1 MVDVVIIGAG
11 AAGCIAAIKAA
22 EAGKTVALIEKN
34 ERIGRKLMLTG
45 KGRCNIT
52 NAKKWSQFSGH
63 LHNKP
68 AFFKSAFY
76 EFSNEDTVAF
86 FESLGVKTVLTRD
99 ERVFPE
105 SMRAADVV
113 DALARKIAQSGVRL
127 LTGCDVNNVSANPEG
142 GFFTSFVRQDGV
154 MYSPGAVASRAVIV
168 ATGGLSYPTTGSTG
182 AGYEIAKGFGH
193 TIQRTFPSLTALTP
207 AGYDVRLKDITLL
220 NVSVS
225 LYVGQDMVAFEF
237 GDLQFTDG
245 GIEGP
250 VGFKISRK
258 AVWALINGDKV
269 SVSVDLK
276 PAVKLE
282 MFRER
287 VEREAEEMEI
297 SQANFE
303 RKKVALLR
311 RFMPAALVEP
321 FADGNKLTLANLA
334 STIKDWR
341 FNIADY
347 VGYRRAVVTAGGVS
361 LDEIVSRSMASR
373 NRPGLFFAG
382 EVLDMDGDTGGYNL
396 QFAFSTGA
404 LAAKGAADYINTL

>member
-1 MVDVVIIGAG
+1 MVDVTIIGAG

-22 EAGKTVALIEKN
+22 EAGLSVALIEKN

-52 NAKKWSQFSGH
+52 NAKKWSQFSTH

-68 AFFKSAFY
+68 AFFKHAFY
-76 EFSNEDTVAF
+76 EFSNEATVAF
-86 FESLGVKTVLTRD
+86 FEALGVPTVLTRD
-99 ERVFPE
+99 ERVFPK

-113 DALARKIAQSGVRL
+113 DALARRIAQLGIKML
-127 LTGCDVNNVSANPEG
+127 PGCDVNHVSAEAD
-142 GFFTSFVRQDGV
+142 GFIVSYVKQTGTMF
-154 MYSPGAVASRAVIV
+154 SPGAVASRAVIV

-182 AGYEIAKGFGH
+182 AGYEIARGFGH

-207 AGYDVRLKDITLL
+207 VGYDVRLKDITLL
-220 NVSVS
+220 NVSVT

-250 VGFKISRK
+250 VGFKISRR
-258 AVWALINGDKV
+258 AVWAMINGDKV

-282 MFRER
+282 MFRDR
-287 VEREAEEMEI
+287 VAREAEEMEI
-297 SQANFE
+297 SQANFD
-303 RKKVALLR
+303 KKKLQLLR
-311 RFMPAALVEP
+311 RFMPAQMVEP
-321 FADGNKLTLANLA
+321 FADGNKLSLANMA
-334 STIKDWR
+334 DRIKDWR

-404 LAAKGAADYINTL
+404 LAAKGAADYVKTL

>member
-1 MVDVVIIGAG
+1 MVDVTIIGAG

-22 EAGKTVALIEKN
+22 EAGMSVALIEKN

-52 NAKKWSQFSGH
+52 NAKKWSQFSTH

-68 AFFKSAFY
+68 AFFKHAFY
-76 EFSNEDTVAF
+76 EFSNEATVAF
-86 FESLGVKTVLTRD
+86 FEALGVPTVLTRD

-113 DALARKIAQSGVRL
+113 DALARRIAQLGIKML
-127 LTGCDVNNVSANPEG
+127 PGCDVNHVSAEAD
-142 GFFTSFVRQDGV
+142 GFIVSYVTQTGTMF
-154 MYSPGAVASRAVIV
+154 SPGAVASRAVIV

-182 AGYEIAKGFGH
+182 VGYEIARGFGH

-207 AGYDVRLKDITLL
+207 VGYDVRLKDITLL

-250 VGFKISRK
+250 VGFKISRR
-258 AVWALINGDKV
+258 AVWAMINGDKV

-282 MFRER
+282 MFRDR
-287 VEREAEEMEI
+287 VAREAEEMEI
-297 SQANFE
+297 SQANFD
-303 RKKVALLR
+303 KKKLQLLR
-311 RFMPAALVEP
+311 RFMPAQLVEP
-321 FADGNKLTLANLA
+321 FADGNKLSLANLA
-334 STIKDWR
+334 DRIKDWR

-404 LAAKGAADYINTL
+404 LAAKGAADYVKTL